1 MKLVHPDMQMQIILK
16 EGIVHEWILESPAL
30 FSRFVGELVVQAD
43 GGEGRFVLSEDM
55 EETKLSKVAEVIVNP
70 FSVDINSRK
79 MLSKLYGELE
89 KTACGDVWIRIGICS
104 RL

>member
-43 GGEGRFVLSEDM
+43 GGEGIFVLSEDM
-55 EETKLSKVAEVIVNP
+55 KNAV
-70 FSVDINSRK
+70 
-79 MLSKLYGELE
+79 
-89 KTACGDVWIRIGICS
+89 KTVWRIRENRVRGADVSAHAGVR
-104 RL
+104 R